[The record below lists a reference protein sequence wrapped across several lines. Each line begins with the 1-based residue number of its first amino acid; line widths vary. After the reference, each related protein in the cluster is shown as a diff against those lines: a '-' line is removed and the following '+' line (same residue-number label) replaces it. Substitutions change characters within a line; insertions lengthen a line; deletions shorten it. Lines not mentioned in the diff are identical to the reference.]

1 MKLDLNADVGE
12 GMAADEELLGIV
24 TSASIACAAH
34 AGDEAS
40 MQAAIDL
47 CLKNGVGIGAHP
59 GYADRAN
66 FGRQPQNLAL
76 GDVAALAADQT
87 RLLMRLTAEAGGK
100 VLHVKPH
107 GALSNQAMADME
119 LACALARGIAG
130 VAPDLIFLAPS
141 GSAMV
146 SAGREMGLKVVE
158 EIFAD
163 RAYDRQGLLVPRAR
177 PGAVLHDPILIAER
191 IISWLKT
198 GRIETQDGP
207 DIALP
212 GQSVCLHGDTAEAV
226 AIARTL
232 KRRLLAEGVRLT
244 PLSLL

>member
-12 GMAADEELLGIV
+12 GMAADEALLGIV

-40 MQAAIDL
+40 MRAAIDL
-47 CLKNGVGIGAHP
+47 CLKHGVGIGAHP

-66 FGRQPQNLAL
+66 FGRMPHALPPQ
-76 GDVAALAADQT
+76 DIAALVADQT
-87 RLLMRLTAEAGGK
+87 RLLMRLTGEAGGR
-100 VLHVKPH
+100 VMHVKPH
-107 GALSNQAMADME
+107 GALSNQAMADRDI
-119 LACALARGIAG
+119 ARAIAQGIAS
-130 VAPDLIFLAPS
+130 ASPDLIFLAPS

-163 RAYDRQGLLVPRAR
+163 RAYDRQGFLVPRSQA
-177 PGAVLHDPILIAER
+177 GAVLHDPSLVAER
-191 IISWLKT
+191 TLFWLKT
-198 GRIETQDGP
+198 GRMKALSGKEIP
-207 DIALP
+207 LP

-226 AIARTL
+226 AIAQTL
-232 KRRLLAEGVRLT
+232 RHRLLAEGVTLAQ
-244 PLSLL
+244 LSLL

>member
-12 GMAADEELLGIV
+12 GMAADEALLGIV

-66 FGRQPQNLAL
+66 FGRLPHALPPQ
-76 GDVAALAADQT
+76 DIAALVADQT
-87 RLLMRLTAEAGGK
+87 RLLMRLTAEAGGR

-107 GALSNQAMADME
+107 GALSNQAMADRD
-119 LACALARGIAG
+119 LARAIARGIAD
-130 VAPDLIFLAPS
+130 ASTDLILLAPA

-146 SAGREMGLKVVE
+146 SAGRKTGLKVIE

-163 RAYDRQGLLVPRAR
+163 RAYDRQGFLVPRAR

-191 IISWLKT
+191 ILSWLKT
-198 GRIETQDGP
+198 GRMETQDGP

>member
-12 GMAADEELLGIV
+12 GMATDETLLGIV

-40 MQAAIDL
+40 MRTAIAL
-47 CLKNGVGIGAHP
+47 CLQNGVGIGAHP

-66 FGRQPQNLAL
+66 FGRLPHALPPQ
-76 GDVAALAADQT
+76 DIAALVADQT
-87 RLLMRLTAEAGGK
+87 RLLMRLAAEAGGK

-107 GALSNQAMADME
+107 GALSNQAMADRE
-119 LACALARGIAG
+119 IACAIAQGIAS

-141 GSAMV
+141 GSAMAA
-146 SAGREMGLKVVE
+146 AGREIGLKVVA

-163 RAYDRQGLLVPRAR
+163 RAYDQQGLLVSRAR
-177 PGAVLHDPILIAER
+177 PGAVLHDPVLIAER
-191 IISWLKT
+191 MIFWLRT
-198 GRIETQDGP
+198 GRMKTLDGP
-207 DIALP
+207 DIALA

-226 AIARTL
+226 AIAQTL
-232 KRRLLAEGVRLT
+232 RRRLLAEGATLA